1 MGKLDRLLKDGLC
14 PLMPMWNTM
23 LILEFTFISL
33 LLISLFL
40 NRGQPSPAIYFSLV
54 FIVPTTGLLL
64 GLIYYCKREQAADP
78 FRSEESDPSR
88 EDPDSPFRRE
98 DTSTE
103 ASDGDAERENP
114 ARED

>member
-23 LILEFTFISL
+23 LILEFVFISL

-64 GLIYYCKREQAADP
+64 GLIYYCKREEASDP
-78 FRSEESDPSR
+78 FRSEGSDPSR
-88 EDPDSPFRRE
+88 ENPDSPFRRDNDPAE
-98 DTSTE
+98 TNGDDT
-103 ASDGDAERENP
+103 DAP
-114 ARED
+114 VRED